1 MTDERVSEETS
12 PRVRRGACLAVAL
25 LAASLLGARPGA
37 AQAEDQTI
45 GRLFFTPER
54 RAAMDRQRQFNVQ
67 QARVMEGASLTVDG
81 VVRRS
86 SGKSTVWINGVPHDD
101 DLANSEVR
109 PHIDARDPS
118 RVLLKAG
125 EEAPA
130 SLRVGETI
138 NRTTREK
145 QDGLEGGRIAVRR
158 NRPSAP

>member
-1 MTDERVSEETS
+1 MTDERAEETS
-12 PRVRRGACLAVAL
+12 LRARRGACLVVAL
-25 LAASLLGARPGA
+25 LAASLLGVRPGA
-37 AQAEDQTI
+37 AQAEDETI

-86 SGKSTVWINGVPHDD
+86 SGKSTVWVNGVPHDD
-101 DLANSEVR
+101 NLTNSEVR

-130 SLRVGETI
+130 SLRVGESI

-145 QDGLEGGRIAVRR
+145 QDGLKGGSVVVKTM
-158 NRPSAP
+158 SKVH

>member
-1 MTDERVSEETS
+1 MTDERAEETS
-12 PRVRRGACLAVAL
+12 LRARRGACLAVAL
-25 LAASLLGARPGA
+25 LAASLLGVRPGA
-37 AQAEDQTI
+37 AQAEDETI

-67 QARVMEGASLTVDG
+67 QARVMEGASLTVL
-81 VVRRS
+81 
-86 SGKSTVWINGVPHDD
+86 T
-101 DLANSEVR
+101 NSEVR

-130 SLRVGETI
+130 SLRVGESI

-145 QDGLEGGRIAVRR
+145 QDGLEGGRITVRR
-158 NRPSAP
+158 SHAPAP